1 MPPII
6 SFSSWVQAC
15 LLYTSTHFPADEN
28 QTVNL
33 GRLGEE
39 SKRFSEIFSAATS
52 RSLILLNESFATTS
66 FTEGLYIAKDITK
79 SLVYLG
85 ANAIFNTHMHEL
97 AADLDEINRSVG
109 GVNRAASLVTGI
121 DGGRRSYKITLA
133 PPQGLSYAK
142 DIAEKY
148 GVTFRHLRDIIEKR
162 KDPS

>member
-1 MPPII
+1 
-6 SFSSWVQAC
+6 
-15 LLYTSTHFPADEN
+15 
-28 QTVNL
+28 
-33 GRLGEE
+33 
-39 SKRFSEIFSAATS
+39 
-52 RSLILLNESFATTS
+52 
-66 FTEGLYIAKDITK
+66 
-79 SLVYLG
+79 
-85 ANAIFNTHMHEL
+85 MHEL